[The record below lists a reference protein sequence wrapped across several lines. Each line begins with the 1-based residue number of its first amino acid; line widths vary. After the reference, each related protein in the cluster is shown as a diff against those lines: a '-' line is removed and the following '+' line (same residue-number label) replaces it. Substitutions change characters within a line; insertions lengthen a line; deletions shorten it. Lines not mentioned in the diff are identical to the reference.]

1 MPTLEDI
8 RFGRTCVAM
17 GLVLPQEIDDSLAGM
32 AKREE
37 NGITESLSEVLLA
50 EGFLTSRQKER
61 VVKALTQQNSSTMVG
76 PYELIQKIGEG
87 GMGAVYKANDTR
99 SQKIVAIKVLPRSK
113 GKDKIFVER
122 FEEEARAA
130 FELDHPH
137 IVRGMDLGQSDG
149 WHYLV
154 MEYIDGDDLFNLLQK
169 QGRFQ
174 EKEALQLIEG
184 IAEALVYIHEERHL
198 HRDIKPENILVDR
211 NGVAKLADL
220 GLSIDNRP
228 GVRRRITKT
237 GITMGTPSYLSPE
250 QARGDKEIDI
260 RSDIFAL
267 GATLYEM
274 ITGKTPFEGET
285 PAITMMKVINDT
297 VISPRDIDKSI
308 SVNTCHVIE
317 KMMARDPNDRYS
329 EPLEML
335 VDVRLVLAGNQPAT
349 ERLAAGKTAVARS
362 YGEQTVG
369 GSAPARNGSPISARL
384 GLGKEG
390 AKPKTVPPTPGVAAA
405 ALANGGG
412 AGVAGAGG
420 GTAAAGGAAAAPVKN
435 SGARHRRANA
445 AENPV
450 VRSNGRGPTEPG
462 EERPQAA
469 IFPALSAM
477 FRTLGITSRDL
488 WIFGALTVAS
498 MIVSMVLI
506 LYLVR

>member
-1 MPTLEDI
+1 MVDRWGPGPHAANQVTGTAMPTLEDI

-17 GLVLPQEIDDSLAGM
+17 GLVLPQEVDDALAGM
-32 AKREE
+32 TKREE
-37 NGITESLSEVLLA
+37 NGITEALADVLMA
-50 EGFLTSRQKER
+50 EGCLTSRQKER
-61 VVKALTQQNSSTMVG
+61 VLKSLTQQNSSTMVG

-99 SQKIVAIKVLPRSK
+99 NQKIVAIKVLPRSK

-137 IVRGMDLGQSDG
+137 IVRGMDLGETDG

-154 MEYIDGDDLFNLLQK
+154 MEYVDGDDLFNLLQK
-169 QGRFQ
+169 KGRFQ

-198 HRDIKPENILVDR
+198 HRDIKPENILVDQH
-211 NGVAKLADL
+211 GVAKLADL

-308 SVNTCHVIE
+308 SINTCHVIE
-317 KMMARDPNDRYS
+317 KMMARDMADRYL

-335 VDVRLVLAGNQPAT
+335 VDIRLVLAGNQPAT
-349 ERLAAGKTAVARS
+349 ARLAPGKSAIARPF
-362 YGEQTVG
+362 GEQVENEDG
-369 GSAPARNGSPISARL
+369 ANPAGRPVSARL
-384 GLGKEG
+384 QRET
-390 AKPKTVPPTPGVAAA
+390 KPKTQPPT
-405 ALANGGG
+405 
-412 AGVAGAGG
+412 
-420 GTAAAGGAAAAPVKN
+420 TSPVSKI
-435 SGARHRRANA
+435 SDSRHRRQPAGENQAQRPSPLRQRA
-445 AENPV
+445 AEPGPEAPREATFPV
-450 VRSNGRGPTEPG
+450 
-462 EERPQAA
+462 
-469 IFPALSAM
+469 LHAM
-477 FRTLGITSRDL
+477 LRTLGVTSRDL
-488 WIFGALTVAS
+488 WIFG
-498 MIVSMVLI
+498 MIVAISMVISAALI
-506 LYLVR
+506 LYLVH